1 MNKKDILLFELLST
15 IFVVFFGF
23 LLHFLY
29 EWTNNNSIIGSFSAI
44 NESTWEHLKLLF
56 FPMLITIIIGNFL
69 FNKNYICIKSKGL
82 ILGMI
87 FIVVFFYTYT
97 GILGFNIPILDI
109 GSFIIAVIISEIYTY
124 KKIDHNS
131 CSNKV
136 WMLVLFIFTLSFF
149 IFTFNTP
156 KIGIFKDPV
165 TESYGIKEKERNF
178 LSN

>member
-1 MNKKDILLFELLST
+1 MKRKDLFIFELLST

-23 LLHFLY
+23 ILHFLY
-29 EWTNNNSIIGSFSAI
+29 EWTNENPIIGVFGAI

-69 FNKNYICIKSKGL
+69 FNNNYICIKTKGL
-82 ILGMI
+82 ILGML

-109 GSFIIAVIISEIYTY
+109 GSFIVAVIISEIYTY
-124 KKIDHNS
+124 KKLDNNS
-131 CSNKV
+131 CNNKIWGIV
-136 WMLVLFIFTLSFF
+136 LLVFVLSFF
-149 IFTFNTP
+149 IFTFNPP

-165 TESYGIKEKERNF
+165 TESYGIN
-178 LSN
+178 

>member
-1 MNKKDILLFELLST
+1 MKIKYNI
-15 IFVVFFGF
+15 IAFVVIGV
-23 LLHFLY
+23 LGTISHFIY
-29 EWTNNNSIIGSFSAI
+29 EWSDFNRVIGYFFAI

-82 ILGMI
+82 IWGMI

-109 GSFIIAVIISEIYTY
+109 GSFIVAVIISEIYTY
-124 KKIDHNS
+124 KNIDNNS

-136 WMLVLFIFTLSFF
+136 WILVLLIFILSFF